1 MYNTLP
7 QFDVLSVMYS
17 AGNGTERMRVR
28 ELELRSDS
36 EVVVDMFAGIGY
48 FTIPFAL
55 RSPHVHVV
63 AIEKVRTNKST
74 RVNVSSFCLCVHF
87 LCGGV

>member
-1 MYNTLP
+1 
-7 QFDVLSVMYS
+7 MYS

-28 ELELRSDS
+28 HLELRSDP

-55 RSPHVHVV
+55 RSPHVRLV
-63 AIEKVRTNKST
+63 AIEKVRTNKHT
-74 RVNVSSFCLCVHF
+74 TTQVNASSSYLRSFSLWKCDF
-87 LCGGV
+87 DQ